1 MKDIYAFDKA
11 DVLKADGC
19 TEKDAERFLQ
29 KGTAIYSPEDFFSML
44 KDSPETA
51 KQFGCSGVDEV
62 IKKCK
67 SGFMV
72 GDTSFTEYEGVPCVI
87 EYVL

>member
-1 MKDIYAFDKA
+1 
-11 DVLKADGC
+11 
-19 TEKDAERFLQ
+19 
-29 KGTAIYSPEDFFSML
+29 ML

>member
-29 KGTAIYSPEDFFSML
+29 KGMQYTAPRIFSP
-44 KDSPETA
+44 
-51 KQFGCSGVDEV
+51 C
-62 IKKCK
+62 
-67 SGFMV
+67 
-72 GDTSFTEYEGVPCVI
+72 
-87 EYVL
+87 